1 MAATK
6 STVKVPIGMRRSWF
20 FPIATEPDSAKP
32 TYSEKLDMG
41 AAVKGYLTVTTASA
55 SIPGDDITQVEI
67 EKFVNGQLDVETT
80 MSDLETN
87 SKLYGHTYDAE
98 SGEVSSSEDA
108 PPNGGYAFIEPILT
122 KEKKTVYRAS
132 CFHKV
137 CAMPS
142 SEKQEADTK
151 KSGELSPK
159 NNAVSFKVLEDNT
172 GNWRTRQDFES
183 MQQAES
189 FITTFYSTAAVSQQ
203 SAPKA

>member
-20 FPIATEPDSAKP
+20 YPISAEPAGKKP
-32 TYSEKLDMG
+32 TYGEKLDMG
-41 AAVKGYLTVTTASA
+41 SAVKGYLSVTTASA
-55 SIPGDDITQVEI
+55 SVPGDDITQVEI
-67 EKFVNGQLDVETT
+67 EKFASGQLDVETT

-87 SKLYGHTYDAE
+87 SKLYGHSYQEET
-98 SGEVSSSEDA
+98 GEVSNSDDTS
-108 PPNGGYAFIEPILT
+108 PNGGYAFIEPILT
-122 KEKKTVYRAS
+122 KEKAVIYRAS

-172 GNWRTRQDFES
+172 GSWRTRNDFAS
-183 MQQAES
+183 MELAES
-189 FITTFYSTAAVSQQ
+189 FIAAFYAAVS
-203 SAPKA
+203 SS

>member
-41 AAVKGYLTVTTASA
+41 AAVKGYLSVTTASA

-98 SGEVSSSEDA
+98 NGEVSSSEDIYRGHYQSKNPA
-108 PPNGGYAFIEPILT
+108 GG
-122 KEKKTVYRAS
+122 
-132 CFHKV
+132 
-137 CAMPS
+137 
-142 SEKQEADTK
+142 
-151 KSGELSPK
+151 
-159 NNAVSFKVLEDNT
+159 
-172 GNWRTRQDFES
+172 
-183 MQQAES
+183 
-189 FITTFYSTAAVSQQ
+189 
-203 SAPKA
+203 

>member
-1 MAATK
+1 MPTTK

-20 FPIATEPDSAKP
+20 FPIATEPDKAKP
-32 TYSEKLDMG
+32 TYTEKLDMG
-41 AAVKGYLTVTTASA
+41 SAVKGYLSVTTASA

-80 MSDLETN
+80 MSDLDTN

-98 SGEVSSSEDA
+98 NGEVSNSEDA
-108 PPNGGYAFIEPILT
+108 PPNGGYAFVEPILT
-122 KEKKTVYRAS
+122 KDKKIIYRAS

-172 GNWRTRQDFES
+172 GAWRTRNDFDT
-183 MQQAES
+183 MDDAES
-189 FITTFYSTAAVSQQ
+189 FITTFYSAAAASQQ